1 MLTEAQKKAYVDDP
15 NNCPYCGSEDIE
27 AGTIQSDDII
37 NCDITCLACGKIWA
51 EEYKVSKIYDTDE
64 LYPEDECE

>member
-15 NNCPYCGSEDIE
+15 NNCSYCGSEDIE

-37 NCDITCLACGKIWA
+37 NCDVTCLACGKM
-51 EEYKVSKIYDTDE
+51 
-64 LYPEDECE
+64 